1 MGFVVGR
8 ECQQDGMSLAPK
20 QLLAFESYF
29 QVDVRR
35 FPASSLE
42 AAQPQF
48 GKGAGPGMIK
58 IGLYSEDRTLHTLL
72 SSALGKEFEVQLEAD
87 EDGINL
93 LRAAG
98 DCDVVILDLNSNHD
112 SLQER
117 IGCTQRLIATHVPLV
132 IMADDGLRST
142 AFELVRTGAFGYCRR
157 PPSIRDL
164 KTMLSR
170 AFENSSLRQQ
180 LQTVQQQLEE
190 PGSCDH
196 LIGASPQMQ
205 RVYQLV
211 HRVTNLNASVLVT
224 GESGTGKELIARAIH
239 NLGSRANRPFVAVSC
254 GAIPE
259 TLIEAEL
266 FGHEKGAF
274 TGTVGAREGYFEQ
287 AADGTLFLDEIG
299 DLSLFTQ
306 VKLLRVL
313 QQMEFNR
320 LGSNRLIPLR
330 ARLIFATHQDLG
342 KLVAE
347 GKFRQ
352 DLFYRINVMRI
363 DSPPLQ
369 DRVEDIPLIA
379 HHFLRHYAGVFQK
392 PVDNIEP
399 DALEMLQG
407 YAWPGN
413 VRELENVIQRAI
425 ILAPGCAVRAE
436 DLNLNGHE
444 QEDPGAFDE
453 VVDIADY
460 QPAGS
465 FERQL
470 RDYKIRLAVAA
481 VREASG
487 NKTLAA
493 RSLSISRAYLHRL
506 LRLAE
511 TDSEGIYTEPPLR
524 HSGTA

>member
-1 MGFVVGR
+1 
-8 ECQQDGMSLAPK
+8 
-20 QLLAFESYF
+20 
-29 QVDVRR
+29 
-35 FPASSLE
+35 
-42 AAQPQF
+42 
-48 GKGAGPGMIK
+48 MIR
-58 IGLYSEDRTLHTLL
+58 IGLYSEDRTLYPLL
-72 SSALGKEFEVQLEAD
+72 SSALGKDFQVLLATG
-87 EDGINL
+87 EDGMVDL
-93 LRAAG
+93 LSKDG
-98 DCDVVILDLNSNHD
+98 CDVMILDLHTIYS
-112 SLQER
+112 SLPER
-117 IGCTQRLIATHVPLV
+117 IGSSRRLIAFQVPSL

-142 AFELVRTGAFGYCRR
+142 AFELVRMGAFGYCRR

-170 AFENSSLRQQ
+170 AFENSLLKHQ
-180 LQTVQQQLEE
+180 LQSVQQQLEI
-190 PGSCDH
+190 PVSCDAM
-196 LIGASPQMQ
+196 IGSSPAMQ

-211 HRVTNLNASVLVT
+211 NRVANLNASVLVT
-224 GESGTGKELIARAIH
+224 GESGTGKELVARAIH
-239 NLGSRANRPFVAVSC
+239 NLGSRSDRPFVAVSC

-313 QQMEFNR
+313 QQMEFSR

-352 DLFYRINVMRI
+352 DLYYRINVMRI
-363 DSPPLQ
+363 ESPSLQ
-369 DRVEDIPLIA
+369 ERAEDVPRLA
-379 HHFLRHYAGVFQK
+379 THFLRHYSQVFQK
-392 PVDNIEP
+392 PMETIAP
-399 DALEMLQG
+399 DALAMLQS
-407 YAWPGN
+407 YPWPGN

-425 ILAPGCAVRAE
+425 ILATGDAVRAE
-436 DLNLNGHE
+436 DLPLNAQDE
-444 QEDPGAFDE
+444 NGADLGD
-453 VVDIADY
+453 VVDIAEY
-460 QPAGS
+460 QPSGS

-470 RDYKIRLAVAA
+470 RDYKIKLAVNA
-481 VREASG
+481 VRDHNG

-493 RSLSISRAYLHRL
+493 RSLAISRAYLHRL

-511 TDSEGIYTEPPLR
+511 ADPQFEQELR
-524 HSGTA
+524 EQVIA

>member
-1 MGFVVGR
+1 
-8 ECQQDGMSLAPK
+8 
-20 QLLAFESYF
+20 
-29 QVDVRR
+29 
-35 FPASSLE
+35 
-42 AAQPQF
+42 
-48 GKGAGPGMIK
+48 MIK

-72 SSALGKEFEVQLEAD
+72 ASALGKDFEILLEPE
-87 EDGINL
+87 EDGMNV

-98 DCDVVILDLNSNHD
+98 DCEVMILDLNSNHG

-117 IGCTQRLIATHVPLV
+117 IGCTQRLIATRVPAV

-170 AFENSSLRQQ
+170 AYENSALKQQ
-180 LQTVQQQLEE
+180 LQTVHQHQEL
-190 PGSCDH
+190 PGSCDR
-196 LIGASPQMQ
+196 LIGSSPQMQ
-205 RVYQLV
+205 QVYQLV
-211 HRVTNLNASVLVT
+211 HRVASLNAAVLIT
-224 GESGTGKELIARAIH
+224 GDSGTGKELIARAIH

-313 QQMEFNR
+313 QQMEFSR

-330 ARLIFATHQDLG
+330 ARLIFATHQDLT

-363 DSPPLQ
+363 ESPPLQ
-369 DRVEDIPLIA
+369 EHPEDIPQIA
-379 HHFLRHYAGVFQK
+379 RHFLRHYGQMFQK
-392 PVDNIEP
+392 PMEDIEP
-399 DALEMLQG
+399 TAMSLLQN
-407 YAWPGN
+407 YRWPGN
-413 VRELENVIQRAI
+413 VRELENVMQRAI
-425 ILAPGCAVRAE
+425 ILAAGQIVRLE
-436 DLNLNGHE
+436 DLSISIEEADADIG
-444 QEDPGAFDE
+444 DIGDIGD
-453 VVDIADY
+453 VVDIGDY
-460 QPAGS
+460 HPAGS

-470 RDYKIRLAVAA
+470 RDYKIKLAVTA
-481 VREASG
+481 VRENNG

-493 RSLSISRAYLHRL
+493 RSLCISRAYLHRL
-506 LRLAE
+506 IRLAE
-511 TDSEGIYTEPPLR
+511 PDTVFEQNLR
-524 HSGTA
+524 EAETA